1 MTRLRRLAQAGRF
14 ASPVRMRRL
23 LLLAVILILP
33 LAAPDARAQEYI
45 AVPGPLTDTE
55 FYRLIACAAPP
66 GGACAKPLVRWNDA
80 RRRNLRIG
88 IADVA
93 PSFPSYKLD
102 LVDRAIDAAITEIN
116 ATGADLFLR
125 RVYEGDLDIPIYLIA
140 TPQGGRIAG
149 TSMSEL
155 DGTEMAIGRVAI
167 RSRGAQIFSAAIA
180 ISQDIRR
187 REIASVLLEEL
198 VQAMGLPTDIA
209 GPGHERSIFFEYS
222 NSTVWLRGQ
231 DVTALRLHYPATDIP
246 PKRKPKSDA
255 KP

>member
-1 MTRLRRLAQAGRF
+1 
-14 ASPVRMRRL
+14 MRRL
-23 LLLAVILILP
+23 LLLALTLTLS
-33 LAAPDARAQEYI
+33 LAAPATRAQEYI
-45 AVPGPLTDTE
+45 AVPGLLSDTA
-55 FYRLIACAAPP
+55 FYRLVACAAPP
-66 GGACAKPLVRWNDA
+66 SGPCAKPLVRWSDT
-80 RRRNLRIG
+80 RRRNLRVG

-116 ATGADLFLR
+116 GADADVFLR
-125 RVYEGDLDIPIYLIA
+125 RVYESDLDIPIYLIA

-149 TSMSEL
+149 TSMTEL

-167 RSRGAQIFSAAIA
+167 RSRGAEIVSAVIA
-180 ISQDIRR
+180 LSQDIRR
-187 REIASVLLEEL
+187 REIASVVLEEL

-209 GPGHERSIFFEYS
+209 GPGYERSIFFEYS

-231 DVTALRLHYPATDIP
+231 DVTALRLHYPHPEMP

-255 KP
+255 QP